1 MISEKGWTMK
11 LVDMIMETVECDRPV
26 SVRGITT
33 CGSIPHGRPVDEDHV
48 LALVSLDDAAL
59 ATMAGGQGLGGYAG
73 SDFYGGPNGF
83 GGWGTVATPEGV
95 MVWHAVS
102 GPSGFNIWL
111 GQGYTSLA

>member
-1 MISEKGWTMK
+1 MK
-11 LVDMIMETVECDRPV
+11 LVDMITEMLECDRQIPIRDV
-26 SVRGITT
+26 TT
-33 CGSIPHGRPVDEDHV
+33 CSSIPDGGQVDGGQI

-59 ATMAGGQGLGGYAG
+59 ARIAGGQGLGGYAG

>member
-1 MISEKGWTMK
+1 MK
-11 LVDMIMETVECDRPV
+11 LVDMITEMLECERLILIK
-26 SVRGITT
+26 GITT
-33 CGSIPHGRPVDEDHV
+33 CSNISCRGQVGGYQACGYQIPT
-48 LALVSLDDAAL
+48 LISLDDAAL
-59 ATMAGGQGLGGYAG
+59 ATIAGGQGLGGYAG